1 MRRYRVFLVFAVI
14 SVFAI
19 YKFGTSGATW
29 REAASSAAEKLEGA
43 AEDAAQYIHK
53 PNVVVQETRKFE
65 VDVPAATRKT
75 PLQTPPPP
83 VKPPAGGKSSTVPAQ
98 EPAATPSPPPQHI
111 PTIPTRPPGRPP
123 NPANAILPET
133 TSITPVYWS
142 KLPENFPVPPQ
153 SMVKLPAGKP
163 KPIKKIQYDFKP
175 EGPEAK
181 AARTAKLDAIRN
193 VFKRSW
199 KGYRELAWEHDELK
213 PVSGEFKDPFAGW
226 RATLVDALDTL
237 WIMGLKEEFADAVK
251 AVGTIDFT
259 TTSRADIPLFETT
272 IRYLGGLLA
281 AYDISGKQYKILLD
295 KAVEL
300 AEVLYSA
307 FDTPN
312 RMPETYYYWRSQF
325 ASNTHRAG
333 RNVVLAEI
341 GSLSMEFTRLAQL
354 TGEHKYYD
362 AVARI
367 TDHLEEFQNNT
378 RLPGMWP
385 TYLDASGCGLVPIDV
400 APAAPVQQPL
410 DDTLVVGDDLAP
422 APTPTEE
429 KKMIPLDLP
438 DPIVLTPNGVNP
450 TWAPPKT
457 GLDDPMLAALGNPA
471 KMSALP
477 ALPPLER
484 RGLHLD
490 KRTPPKRPTNLEADL
505 LALQKGPADG
515 SANRINFD
523 PAPPLNPAIPAYSPP
538 TCVPQ
543 GFVSSSSYG
552 REEYTLGGMS
562 DSTYEYLPKQ
572 WLLLGGLVE
581 KYQAMYEWSMDVVK
595 EHLIFR
601 PMVPKENDILYSGK
615 FNVASLKDEPLVAD
629 LQPENAHLT
638 CFAGGMFGM
647 GAKIFDRP
655 EDLEIAKKLTEGC
668 VYAYDMTPTG
678 IMPEGYDAV
687 PCESRKEC
695 PWNETL
701 YHELIDPRSEW
712 RIQNY
717 QEQLQQYQVQ
727 IASASLWYDEA
738 MASFTAAPNPV
749 ANPHV
754 AALATPTPSYVFA
767 DTLDRRQ
774 MIDLL
779 DDATHVNVEDKPGFP
794 ARPANP
800 SPPAAHRPLAVP
812 HRPHQDHDS
821 VMGGESEEGEGPPTK
836 VQFGLNIPELGSS
849 PLPTPVAPEF
859 PYVYSPMPVL
869 GHREYVANRLKEE
882 RLPEGVVR
890 IGARNYILRYVFPPL
905 LPSPSLTDSF
915 LAPKPLRA
923 SGTCT
928 ALPAISTGAT
938 QGGACSPLSSSTR
951 PPSSA
956 IPPSTT

>member
-1 MRRYRVFLVFAVI
+1 MFRMRRYRVFLIFAVVT
-14 SVFAI
+14 VFAI
-19 YKFGTSGATW
+19 YKFGTSGVTW
-29 REAASSAAEKLEGA
+29 REAASSAAGRLEDA
-43 AEDAAQYIHK
+43 AEDAVQYIHK
-53 PNVVVQETRKFE
+53 PNVIAQETRKFE
-65 VDVPAATRKT
+65 VDVPAATRNT

-83 VKPPAGGKSSTVPAQ
+83 PAPVNPPAGRKSSSLPVSSPAVTPKLPQEHLPTVPTLA
-98 EPAATPSPPPQHI
+98 
-111 PTIPTRPPGRPP
+111 PGRPG
-123 NPANAILPET
+123 NPANGFAPEAL
-133 TSITPVYWS
+133 SIEPVYWS
-142 KLPENFPVPPQ
+142 KLPENFPVPLQ
-153 SMVKLPAGKP
+153 SMMKLPAGKS
-163 KPIKKIQYDFKP
+163 KPIKKIQHGFKA
-175 EGPEAK
+175 ETTETK
-181 AARTAKLDAIRN
+181 AARNAKLDTIRD

-251 AVGTIDFT
+251 AVSTIDFT

-281 AYDISGKQYKILLD
+281 AYDVSGKQYKILLD

-325 ASNTHRAG
+325 ASNAHRAST
-333 RNVVLAEI
+333 RVVLAEI

-362 AVARI
+362 AIARI

-385 TYLDASGCGLVPIDV
+385 TYLDASGCKVVPIDV
-400 APAAPVQQPL
+400 PVQAPIPPSFASEDQVMP
-410 DDTLVVGDDLAP
+410 GDAE
-422 APTPTEE
+422 ATPTPTSSESLSPDG

-450 TWAPPKT
+450 TWVPPKE

-477 ALPPLER
+477 PLER
-484 RGLHLD
+484 RQLD
-490 KRTPPKRPTNLEADL
+490 LSKRTPPKKATDLEADL
-505 LALQKGPADG
+505 LALQQGNDDKEQPTSPSKPA
-515 SANRINFD
+515 A
-523 PAPPLNPAIPAYSPP
+523 P

-543 GFVSSSSYG
+543 GFGSTSQYG

-572 WLLLGGLVE
+572 WLLLGGQVE

-595 EHLIFR
+595 EHLLFR
-601 PMVPKENDILYSGK
+601 PMVPKEDDILYSGK
-615 FNVASLKDEPLVAD
+615 FNVLSAKDDALDGD
-629 LQPENAHLT
+629 LDPENAHLT

-655 EDLEIAKKLTEGC
+655 EDLEIAKKLTQGC
-668 VYAYDMTPTG
+668 IYGYDMTATG
-678 IMPEGYDAV
+678 IMPEGYNGI
-687 PCESRKEC
+687 PCESRANC
-695 PWNETL
+695 AWNETL

-717 QEQLQQYQVQ
+717 QEQLQHYQVQ
-727 IASASLWYDEA
+727 FASASAWYDEA
-738 MASFTAAPNPV
+738 MASYTAAPEAI
-749 ANPHV
+749 ANPQV
-754 AALATPTPSYVFA
+754 AAQATPTPSYVYA

-779 DDATHVNVEDKPGFP
+779 DDATHVNVEDTPGIP
-794 ARPANP
+794 AKAANP
-800 SPPAAHRPLAVP
+800 SPPAAVRPLAVP
-812 HRPHQDHDS
+812 HTPHQDHES
-821 VMGGESEEGEGPPTK
+821 VMGGEPEEGEGPPTK
-836 VQFGLNIPELGSS
+836 VQPDLHIPEMGSS
-849 PLPTPVAPEF
+849 VTPSLTAPQF

-869 GHREYVANRLKEE
+869 SHREYVKNRIEEE
-882 RLPEGVVR
+882 RLPEGVVS
-890 IGARNYILRYVFPPL
+890 ITARNYILR
-905 LPSPSLTDSF
+905 
-915 LAPKPLRA
+915 
-923 SGTCT
+923 
-928 ALPAISTGAT
+928 
-938 QGGACSPLSSSTR
+938 
-951 PPSSA
+951 
-956 IPPSTT
+956 